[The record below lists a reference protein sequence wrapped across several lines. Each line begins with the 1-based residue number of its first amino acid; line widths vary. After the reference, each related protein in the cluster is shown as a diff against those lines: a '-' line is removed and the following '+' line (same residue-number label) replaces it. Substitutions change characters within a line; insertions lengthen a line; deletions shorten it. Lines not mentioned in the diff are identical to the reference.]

1 MLYEK
6 AVEPNTLELLKKICS
21 LPGLSNF
28 ALIGGTNLALRLG
41 HRKSVD
47 LDFFSNTLFSESELE
62 QTIYKTFPGSQIV
75 HTDYQTRQYFIEKIK
90 VEFIGFRYP
99 LLNDIETINKI
110 RLFSFEDT
118 IAAKLNAVLGRG
130 SKKDFYDIYA
140 ILKKYTLSTILGHFK
155 KKFNQEDVFPLLKSL
170 NYFDNAENE
179 PNPLSLKNISWEEV
193 KKEINTK
200 LLEYYKIL
208 NQ

>member
-6 AVEPNTLELLKKICS
+6 AVETTTLELLKRICS

-47 LDFFSNTLFSESELE
+47 LYFFCSTLFSESELE
-62 QTIYKTFPGSQIV
+62 QMIYKTFPGSQII
-75 HTDYQTRQYFIEKIK
+75 HADYQTRQYFIKNIK

-99 LLNDIETINKI
+99 LLKDIETKNEI

-130 SKKDFYDIYA
+130 SKKDFYDIYE
-140 ILKKYTLSTILGHFK
+140 ILKKHSLSTILDHFK
-155 KKFNQEDVFPLLKSL
+155 KKFNQENVFPLLKSL
-170 NYFDNAENE
+170 NYFEDAENE